1 MIGEYPAAS
10 QCSLPDCPRPV
21 YAEDHSE
28 GRPEGPVACAG
39 CRGVPKSVSAE
50 LTIRSSCAC
59 ENFRI
64 GRLLHIAVTN
74 MNRIVSADRTP
85 CAIKGDKAL
94 STRNLKNHRR
104 QAALAR
110 GRPQLRVRAR
120 EKTGDRRNVSQFP
133 IRKNGRRPVCP
144 RFFQVFPKAW
154 KKKNFSDDLSNS
166 DRPVR
171 LYREGRAS
179 GPPKTL

>member
-1 MIGEYPAAS
+1 MFTSGLSTTGIRRRSFRGPSRRAS
-10 QCSLPDCPRPV
+10 CLCRLPGG
-21 YAEDHSE
+21 A
-28 GRPEGPVACAG
+28 
-39 CRGVPKSVSAE
+39 K
-50 LTIRSSCAC
+50 I
-59 ENFRI
+59 RI
-64 GRLLHIAVTN
+64 GRAYNSIFLRVRKLQNRSPLHTAVAN

-85 CAIKGDKAL
+85 CAIEGDKAL